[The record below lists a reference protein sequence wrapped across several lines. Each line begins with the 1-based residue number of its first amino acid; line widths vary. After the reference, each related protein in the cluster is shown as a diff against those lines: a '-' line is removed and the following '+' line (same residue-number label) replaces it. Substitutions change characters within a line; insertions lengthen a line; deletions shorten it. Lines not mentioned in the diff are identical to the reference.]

1 MKWMAEEEND
11 SQMGRVGLK
20 LLRCRIVWLSW
31 ILLLPMAIGW
41 YAVAVSHSAAD
52 DGGSV
57 RDRLEAIV
65 RVLADTIGPRTLRAP
80 VSLNAA
86 ADFITR
92 SFESSGHVVT
102 FHSYEVQGVTVRNII
117 AERRGNELPDR
128 VLIVGAHYDTAEG
141 TPGADDNASGVAVL
155 LELARLHAK
164 TPLRKT
170 VRFVAFTLEEPP
182 FFRSRHMGSR
192 VFARSLKA
200 KEEQVDAMIS
210 LEMLGYFSNKEGSQS
225 FPLFWL
231 RWMFPTRGNFITVV
245 SNSASTWLQDT
256 VQDALQANMTLPV
269 ETFTGPWW
277 LPGVDLSDHGSFWKE
292 GYPAVMLTDTAFY
305 RNPHY
310 HEATDVPETLD
321 YGAMAELVQGMS
333 GVVVALDQKQESRN
347 N

>member
-1 MKWMAEEEND
+1 MAEKEND
-11 SQMGRVGLK
+11 SQKGRHESK
-20 LLRCRIVWLSW
+20 LLRCRIVRVSW
-31 ILLLPMAIGW
+31 VLLGLMTIGW
-41 YAVAVSHSAAD
+41 YVQTAPDSVAD

-57 RDRLEAIV
+57 RKRLEAIV
-65 RVLADTIGPRTLRAP
+65 RVLAERIGPRTLQDP
-80 VSLNAA
+80 VNLNAA

-92 SFESSGHVVT
+92 SLESSGHAVT

-117 AERRGNELPDR
+117 AERRGNEDPDR
-128 VLIVGAHYDTAEG
+128 VLVVGAHYDTAKG

-164 TPLRKT
+164 TPFRKT

-192 VFARSLKA
+192 VYAGKLKA
-200 KEEQVDAMIS
+200 SGEHVEAMIS
-210 LEMLGYFSNKEGSQS
+210 LEMVGYFSNEEGSQS

-245 SNSASTWLQDT
+245 SNFASKDLQGH
-256 VQDALQANMTLPV
+256 VRDALQANMTLPV

-277 LPGVDLSDHGSFWKE
+277 VPGVDLSDHGSFWKE
-292 GYPAVMLTDTAFY
+292 GYAAVMLTDTAFY

-310 HEATDVPETLD
+310 HEATDVPETLN
-321 YGAMAELVQGMS
+321 YEAMAELVQGM
-333 GVVVALDQKQESRN
+333 GNALQALDQRQGEPSSLK
-347 N
+347 